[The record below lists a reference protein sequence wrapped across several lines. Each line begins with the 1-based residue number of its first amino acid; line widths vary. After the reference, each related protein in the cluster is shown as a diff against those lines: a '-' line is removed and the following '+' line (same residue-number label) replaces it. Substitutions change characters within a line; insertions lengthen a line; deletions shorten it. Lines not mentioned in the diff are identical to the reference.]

1 MRSLLTWQ
9 QLIKMNGV
17 KKWKL
22 INGNFHHRH
31 THQCERE
38 ENGKK
43 YYVKEEREQRVEN
56 SLNEWW
62 KNSSSSCFHASMVYI
77 VNMCFSLMIYRRSTR
92 MRSHKIFAQFSPNN
106 LVEKFMVH
114 AKLLAEYIKKFIS
127 YSEVCLSLTQLAL
140 CLNLF
145 QLFAFIHKRQT

>member
-43 YYVKEEREQRVEN
+43 YYVKEERE
-56 SLNEWW
+56 SSAW
-62 KNSSSSCFHASMVYI
+62 KILSMSGGKTRRRHVFMLRWYI
-77 VNMCFSLMIYRRSTR
+77 
-92 MRSHKIFAQFSPNN
+92 
-106 LVEKFMVH
+106 
-114 AKLLAEYIKKFIS
+114 
-127 YSEVCLSLTQLAL
+127 
-140 CLNLF
+140 
-145 QLFAFIHKRQT
+145 